1 MMVQA
6 PLAQAQSIGSSN
18 GQSSQKTMRYIAI
31 EYKYSDKPTGS
42 QLGHPLVE
50 LLESLQSQG
59 SIGEAAKHLGR
70 SYRHVWGELKF
81 WELQLDAN
89 LVVWGKS
96 GKAAELTI
104 EAKHYLKAMRQSQK
118 ELSAQI
124 LQIKKQVLKNTKL
137 IAKSR
142 TFTTSVLTAGSS
154 R

>member
-1 MMVQA
+1 MVQA

-18 GQSSQKTMRYIAI
+18 AQSSQKTMRYIAI
-31 EYKYSDKPTGS
+31 EYRYSDKPTGS

-89 LVVWGKS
+89 LVIWGKS

-137 IAKSR
+137 IEKSR
-142 TFTTSVLTAGSS
+142 SFTSSVLAAGSS

>member
-1 MMVQA
+1 
-6 PLAQAQSIGSSN
+6 
-18 GQSSQKTMRYIAI
+18 MRYIAI

-42 QLGHPLVE
+42 ELGHPLVE

-81 WELQLDAN
+81 WEQQLDAN

-96 GKAAELTI
+96 GKAAELTN
-104 EAKHYLKAMRQSQK
+104 EAKHYLKAMRNSQK
-118 ELSAQI
+118 VLAAQI
-124 LQIKKQVLKNTKL
+124 LQIKKQVSKNTKL
-137 IAKSR
+137 IEKSR
-142 TFTTSVLTAGSS
+142 TVTSSGLAVSSS